1 MVNNNTSQNTVKVT
15 TTQSESSIYL
25 KRSELPK
32 NLSSFKN
39 DVGYISSTAL
49 NLWMKEH
56 SYLSKNEI
64 VELIKK
70 ANLTVIDTV
79 NRTYDEDAINR
90 LLGVLID
97 KVDNISGEFVAIKD
111 RLNNMVG
118 DFISSDKEGQFATKG
133 DIRTVNNNISNIT
146 TNISQ
151 IRNEISQIDTTGFA
165 KTSDVPTKVSQLQND
180 KNYITQSA
188 LTGYVKSSDLK
199 KYAKVDDIPTVPD
212 VSGFITRN
220 ELPSTPTGLATQ
232 TWVKNQKYLTKHQSL
247 DGLAKLSDI
256 PDVSGFATKDQ
267 IPSLKGYAKEDWVNS
282 KGYLTESKAASK
294 FAKKE
299 DVEDIA
305 TKTWVTELTEK
316 IIGDIDNAEMFD
328 PSQFALKTDLKGL
341 VTTKEMNNALR
352 SLDIP
357 TVPDVSGF
365 LTKDDLPSM
374 PSGLATQEWV
384 KSQKYL
390 TKQSVSDFAKKTDL
404 DKFVTVDEI
413 DALIDTTVPT
423 DTSNFVQ
430 KSDLSGYVKTN
441 TLNKYLKKSDYDTS
455 DFATQEWVNAQGFLK
470 DAGDTSEFARKT
482 DLDKFVTKTSL
493 SSTLGK
499 YAKSS
504 EVYTKGDIDTTYL
517 KKDDAANAYLTKK
530 DASSTYIPRAEVRR
544 DYLKI
549 EDYRG
554 LRDAT
559 VINDTYNGK
568 PLSDLQN
575 DIGQLQNGFYVVENN
590 KVVLVKKDSEG
601 NRYIVKMYNGEGGEA
616 FIRWEEDRS

>member
-32 NLSSFKN
+32 NVSSFKN

-49 NLWMKEH
+49 DSWMKDH
-56 SYLSKNEI
+56 SYLSRDEI
-64 VELIKK
+64 TELINNARLVVVK
-70 ANLTVIDTV
+70 NV
-79 NRTYDEDAINR
+79 NTEFDRDAI
-90 LLGVLID
+90 
-97 KVDNISGEFVAIKD
+97 E
-111 RLNNMVG
+111 RLNNDVLSIKSELRSIKENLG
-118 DFISSDKEGQFATKG
+118 SFEGSFISSDKEDQFATKG
-133 DIRTVNNNISNIT
+133 DIRTVNNNINNIT

-188 LTGYVKSSDLK
+188 LTGYAKSSDLK

-220 ELPSTPTGLATQ
+220 ELPATPTGLATQ

-256 PDVSGFATKDQ
+256 PDVSEFITRNELPATPTGLATQ
-267 IPSLKGYAKEDWVNS
+267 TWVKNQ
-282 KGYLTESKAASK
+282 KYLTESKAASK

-316 IIGDIDNAEMFD
+316 IIGNIDDAEMFD

-357 TVPDVSGF
+357 TVPDVSRF

-430 KSDLSGYVKTN
+430 KSDLSGYVKTSA
-441 TLNKYLKKSDYDTS
+441 LNKYLKKSDYDIS

-482 DLDKFVTKTSL
+482 DLDKYVSKTSL
-493 SSTLGK
+493 TSTLGK

-517 KKDDAANAYLTKK
+517 KKDDAANAYLTKN
-530 DASSTYIPRAEVRR
+530 DASSTYMPRAEVRR

-575 DIGQLQNGFYVVENN
+575 DIDQLQNGFYVVENN
-590 KVVLVKKDSEG
+590 KVVLVKKDGEG